1 MKTKNERQAALLSSI
16 LEPAMDALAATLASN
31 HEVVLHNLT
40 TPAHSVQ
47 KIINGHVSG
56 RVKGDSLLAGPDKD
70 EGFAGLFI
78 KKENNTQPVVIK
90 NYKTVT
96 ASGKTLS
103 SASTVYYSE
112 QGEPLMAF
120 CLNVDNSPYEQIR
133 KGMESLMQAAPVEP
147 ETPDKRLTHLVEE
160 TIQEIINRH
169 SVPNQKI
176 QKAQRLK
183 IVAEMRDRGIFK
195 MKGGVQHAARAMGVT
210 RYTVYNDLEVVD
222 EK

>member
-1 MKTKNERQAALLSSI
+1 MKTKNDRQIALLTSV
-16 LEPAMDALAATLASN
+16 LEPAMDALAATMAQN

-56 RVKGDSLLAGPDKD
+56 RAKGDSLLAGPDKD

-78 KKENNTQPVVIK
+78 RKENITHPVVIK
-90 NYKTVT
+90 NYNTVT
-96 ASGKTLS
+96 ASGKLLS

-112 QGEPLMAF
+112 EGEPLMAF
-120 CLNVDNSPYEQIR
+120 CINVDNSPYEQIR
-133 KGMESLMQAAPVEP
+133 KGVESLMNSAHGEP
-147 ETPDKRLTHLVEE
+147 ATQDMSLNNLAEE
-160 TIQEIINRH
+160 TIQEIISKH
-169 SVPNQKI
+169 SVANQKI

-183 IVAEMRDRGIFK
+183 IVSEMRARGIFK

-210 RYTVYNDLEVVD
+210 RYTVYNDLEVLD